1 MIKENEN
8 SVFTVYEIKNK
19 KKKTKSK
26 FIYSVGFLKDYF
38 QDGM

>member
-19 KKKTKSK
+19 KKGKSK
-26 FIYSVGFLKDYF
+26 FIYSVGFFKDYF